1 MATAAV
7 TRLGVMGGTFDPPH
21 IGHLVAA
28 SEVRHALALERVLF
42 VPTGMPWQKEGRAPA
57 EDRFMMTTLALA
69 DHPGFA
75 ASRAELDRK
84 GPTYTIDTL
93 AELKAFYGDDT
104 ELYFIAGSDALFNL
118 GTWHRVDEL
127 GSLCRIA
134 AVSRYGADLSAFKPR
149 PGWPEVIAVDMPQIG
164 VSSTDIR
171 ARVAASRP
179 IDFLVPA
186 PVARYIAARGLYRED
201 GGAAR

>member
-1 MATAAV
+1 MASKAPA
-7 TRLGVMGGTFDPPH
+7 RLGVMGGTFDPPH

-28 SEVRHALALERVLF
+28 SEVRHALGLERVLF

-57 EDRFMMTTLALA
+57 EDRFMMTTLAVA
-69 DHPGFA
+69 DHPCFA
-75 ASRAELDRK
+75 VSRAELDRK

-93 AELKAFYGDDT
+93 AELKAFYGEDT
-104 ELYFIAGSDALFNL
+104 ELYFIAGSDALLNL
-118 GTWHRVDEL
+118 GTWHRIDEL

-134 AVSRYGADLSAFKPR
+134 AVGRPGADPSAFEPR
-149 PGWPEVIAVDMPQIG
+149 SGWPEAVVVDMPQIG

-171 ARVAASRP
+171 ARVAAGRP

-186 PVARYIAARGLYRED
+186 AVARYIAARGLYR
-201 GGAAR
+201 GGPGAAR